1 MEPAIWTS
9 TRRGKRRRA
18 EDEEKDV
25 TYDSLRITT
34 LKNENSTMNYNESY
48 SVSPRQPTLPPVSNR
63 TLTHPSFM
71 PLYLAV
77 GFTHQHAD
85 CGSLTVLPLGPA
97 ECFYSDP
104 TLTCGRI
111 PNVVFECFELNTPPP
126 VMSPCP
132 APPPCPDPFKFGPNP
147 TRNLGHLTLEI
158 NNLHPAVQKG
168 QVVLQLTQE
177 EDQAITNLLTL
188 HYQEEPLQMD
198 ETLTSVN
205 PNSFCHPET
214 IDFTAAPNP
223 CFLSDLQYPGET
235 IEFQQGRCWSE
246 TELDAANTLLSCS
259 RLVEQEGIIQGH
271 NKSSVT
277 LPLLHLRHEDS
288 SRSSES
294 QHVSETS
301 PAFITTDCAKKD
313 WGDLEEGRNYD
324 EVHLL
329 ESSLSSGSKA
339 GRGLGTSVE
348 FTKVKDILD
357 SEGDAVHVLLSLGD
371 TGV

>member
-1 MEPAIWTS
+1 
-9 TRRGKRRRA
+9 
-18 EDEEKDV
+18 
-25 TYDSLRITT
+25 
-34 LKNENSTMNYNESY
+34 MNNNESY
-48 SVSPRQPTLPPVSNR
+48 SVSPSQPTLPPVSNR

-71 PLYLAV
+71 PLYLAA

-85 CGSLTVLPLGPA
+85 CASLTVLALGPA
-97 ECFYSDP
+97 ELFYSDP

-111 PNVVFECFELNTPPP
+111 PNVVSDLRVFECFKLNTPPP

-132 APPPCPDPFKFGPNP
+132 APPPCPDPFGLNP

-177 EDQAITNLLTL
+177 EDQAITNLLKL

-198 ETLTSVN
+198 ETLTDFTSVN

-214 IDFTAAPNP
+214 IDFTAAEEVSNNP
-223 CFLSDLQYPGET
+223 FLSDLQYPGGT
-235 IEFQQGRCWSE
+235 IEFQQGRCWSA

-259 RLVEQEGIIQGH
+259 RLVEEEIIQGH

-277 LPLLHLRHEDS
+277 LPHPLQRHEDS
-288 SRSSES
+288 PRSSGS
-294 QHVSETS
+294 QQVSETF

-313 WGDLEEGRNYD
+313 WGDLEEGRNDD

-339 GRGLGTSVE
+339 PL
-348 FTKVKDILD
+348 
-357 SEGDAVHVLLSLGD
+357 
-371 TGV
+371 

>member
-1 MEPAIWTS
+1 
-9 TRRGKRRRA
+9 
-18 EDEEKDV
+18 
-25 TYDSLRITT
+25 
-34 LKNENSTMNYNESY
+34 MNYNESY

-71 PLYLAV
+71 PLYLAA

-85 CGSLTVLPLGPA
+85 CASLTVLPLGPA
-97 ECFYSDP
+97 ELFYSDP

-111 PNVVFECFELNTPPP
+111 PNVASDLRLIECFKLNTPPP
-126 VMSPCP
+126 IMSPCP

-158 NNLHPAVQKG
+158 NNLQPAVQKG

-177 EDQAITNLLTL
+177 EDQAITNLLKL

-198 ETLTSVN
+198 ETLTDFTSVN

-214 IDFTAAPNP
+214 IDFTAAEEVSNP
-223 CFLSDLQYPGET
+223 FLSDPQYPRET

-259 RLVEQEGIIQGH
+259 RLVEEEIIQGH

-277 LPLLHLRHEDS
+277 LPHPLLHLRHEDS

-294 QHVSETS
+294 QQVSETF
-301 PAFITTDCAKKD
+301 PAFITTDCAKED
-313 WGDLEEGRNYD
+313 WGDLEEGRNDDDDDD

-348 FTKVKDILD
+348 FTKVKDMLD
-357 SEGDAVHVLLSLGD
+357 SEGEAVHVLLSLGD
-371 TGV
+371 